1 MKIENIIQIAG
12 IMDFAEARMLL
23 DAGVD
28 WLGFPLRLPV
38 HQEDL
43 SDAEAA
49 AVIAALPSP
58 DAAVLITYL
67 SQASE
72 IVALCRMLNVRK
84 VQLHGA
90 VAISELRK
98 LRERTTEALL
108 IKSLVVRGDNL
119 EELQHQVDKYTPY
132 VDAFITDTHDP
143 ATGADGATGKT
154 HDWHI
159 SAALV
164 KHSPKPVI
172 LAGGLTP
179 DNVREAI
186 RTVRPAGVDAHT
198 GVEGADGRKDAQKVK
213 LFVKAAREEFGYKS
227 Q

>member
-1 MKIENIIQIAG
+1 MKQQIIQIAG
-12 IMDFAEARMLL
+12 ILDLEEAQMLL
-23 DAGVD
+23 NAGVD

-38 HQEDL
+38 HKEDL
-43 SDAEAA
+43 SDTEAA
-49 AVIAALPSP
+49 TVIAALPSP

-72 IVALCRMLNVRK
+72 IIALCRRLNVRK

-98 LRERTTEALL
+98 LREHMTDALL

-119 EELQHQVDKYTPY
+119 AELQHQVDNYAPY

-154 HDWHI
+154 HDWRI

-164 KHSPKPVI
+164 KRSPKPVI

-179 DNVREAI
+179 ENVRQAI
-186 RTVRPAGVDAHT
+186 LTVRPAGVDAHT

-213 LFVKAAREEFGYKS
+213 AFVKAAREGFGYKS